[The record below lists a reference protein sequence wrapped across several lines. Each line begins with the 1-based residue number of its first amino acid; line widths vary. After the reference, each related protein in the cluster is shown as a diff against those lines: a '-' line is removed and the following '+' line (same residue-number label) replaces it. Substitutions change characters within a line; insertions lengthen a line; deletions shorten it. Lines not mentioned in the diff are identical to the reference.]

1 MNLIII
7 LTIIFCSGYFLS
19 ITTLGSTMTIMAMAV
34 CSLVIILEG
43 VLQRKRKLQGGLL
56 IGRKTFYLTA
66 YLIAIVLFSSGVS
79 SIVGKQVILY
89 FCAMLIVS
97 VCDWND
103 FKKEYIRV
111 MAVISCFALIGYA
124 LQYTPVINMLPTMV
138 NYNGTV
144 YVNGILFSFIKY
156 TYSGL
161 TERLHGLFWEPGL
174 FATYLAIAIAFLKKE
189 NTKNYW
195 ITLGLFTVCLIMTK
209 SGAGIAMM
217 PLILIIKLTDRK
229 DEELSLRRNVLLCG
243 VLILIFII
251 GQIGSD
257 VIDQWLNDYL
267 FVKLNDTSNVSNFMR
282 TNAVLVDLQI
292 AWNHFPFGVGIAQY
306 AFEVAK
312 FNSTLQSSGTSTIT
326 TYLAEYGVLGI
337 PVVLIWIKA
346 LFQIADSRKFVT
358 RLATLLMFLTI
369 LTKEPHGN
377 LLFMNCILLY
387 STVGYR
393 SENDLINI
401 NTEEI

>member
-1 MNLIII
+1 
-7 LTIIFCSGYFLS
+7 
-19 ITTLGSTMTIMAMAV
+19 
-34 CSLVIILEG
+34 
-43 VLQRKRKLQGGLL
+43 
-56 IGRKTFYLTA
+56 
-66 YLIAIVLFSSGVS
+66 
-79 SIVGKQVILY
+79 
-89 FCAMLIVS
+89 
-97 VCDWND
+97 
-103 FKKEYIRV
+103 
-111 MAVISCFALIGYA
+111 
-124 LQYTPVINMLPTMV
+124 
-138 NYNGTV
+138 
-144 YVNGILFSFIKY
+144 
-156 TYSGL
+156 
-161 TERLHGLFWEPGL
+161 
-174 FATYLAIAIAFLKKE
+174 
-189 NTKNYW
+189 
-195 ITLGLFTVCLIMTK
+195 MTK

-267 FVKLNDTSNVSNFMR
+267 LVKLNDTSNVSNFMR

-306 AFEVAK
+306 APEVAK

-401 NTEEI
+401 NMEEN